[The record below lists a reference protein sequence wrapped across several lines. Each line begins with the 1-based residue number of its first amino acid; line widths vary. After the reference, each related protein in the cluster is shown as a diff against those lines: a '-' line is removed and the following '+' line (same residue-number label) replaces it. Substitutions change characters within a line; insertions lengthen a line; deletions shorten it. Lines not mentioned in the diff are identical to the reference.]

1 MRVHKVIDPV
11 TGQTSWTVVGPDH
24 LPVDPV
30 ESFLVYLVAI
40 GRSPNT
46 VRTYAY
52 ALAQYLRFL
61 EGRRLGWREVRLED
75 MAAFVTWLRRPVDDD
90 VVVSLKDRRSPNT
103 INKTLAAVSAFYDYH
118 VVNGCDVADQ
128 LTVWRDISGKRY
140 KPFLHHVSKDRPVRS
155 RVLKVRP
162 TDRLPQL
169 LQPDQVAAILAA
181 CRRRRDLFLF
191 ALLFETGMRIGQ
203 ALGLRHEDMTTW
215 DGTVR
220 IVPRDDNVNGARAK
234 TRSEHVVHVSPE
246 LSRLYSDYMHAEY
259 GDLDSDYVFVNL
271 WGQPRGRPMTYA
283 NVYRLVRQLRQA
295 TGVDFRPHQFRH
307 THATEMLR
315 AGVRGEVARRRL
327 THTSTSSLDRYY
339 THLDDADL
347 RSAAERFWAAREAEG
362 PTQEQG
368 Y

>member
-52 ALAQYLRFL
+52 ALAQYMRFL
-61 EGRRLGWREVRLED
+61 EGSRLRWREVRLED
-75 MAAFVTWLRRPVDDD
+75 LAAFVTWLRRPVDDH
-90 VVVSLKDRRSPNT
+90 VVVSLKDRRSANT
-103 INKTLAAVSAFYDYH
+103 VNKTLAAVSAFYDYH
-118 VVNGCDVADQ
+118 VINGCEVAEQ
-128 LTVWRDISGKRY
+128 LTVWRDIAGKRY
-140 KPFLHHVSKDRPVRS
+140 KPFLHHVSKGRPVR
-155 RVLKVRP
+155 RRALKVQP
-162 TDRLPQL
+162 TDRLPQV

-220 IVPRDDNVNGARAK
+220 IVPRDDNANGARAK
-234 TRSEHVVHVSPE
+234 TR
-246 LSRLYSDYMHAEY
+246 L
-259 GDLDSDYVFVNL
+259 
-271 WGQPRGRPMTYA
+271 
-283 NVYRLVRQLRQA
+283 
-295 TGVDFRPHQFRH
+295 
-307 THATEMLR
+307 
-315 AGVRGEVARRRL
+315 
-327 THTSTSSLDRYY
+327 
-339 THLDDADL
+339 
-347 RSAAERFWAAREAEG
+347 SAATFVEDGDVTLGEDVIG
-362 PTQEQG
+362 CGQG
-368 Y
+368 CAPAVAG